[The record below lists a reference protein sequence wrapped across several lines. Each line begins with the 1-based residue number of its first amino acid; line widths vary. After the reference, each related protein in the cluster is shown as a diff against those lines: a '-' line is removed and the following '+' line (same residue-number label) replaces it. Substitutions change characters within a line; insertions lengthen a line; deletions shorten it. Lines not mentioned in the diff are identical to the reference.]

1 MAPNKVLDQP
11 SVEMGLGDF
20 EKRVAKVFER
30 KGYGYTGLMELS
42 AREME
47 RVHGQMLVGELSFA
61 EAVGNLL
68 ETFRLLK
75 EQGS

>member
-1 MAPNKVLDQP
+1 M
-11 SVEMGLGDF
+11 EIGLGDF
-20 EKRVAKVFER
+20 EKRIAKVFER
-30 KGYGYTGLMELS
+30 EGYGYIGLMELP

-47 RVHGQMLVGELSFA
+47 RVHERMVVGELSFA
-61 EAVGNLL
+61 EAVGSLV

>member
-1 MAPNKVLDQP
+1 
-11 SVEMGLGDF
+11 
-20 EKRVAKVFER
+20 
-30 KGYGYTGLMELS
+30 MELP

-47 RVHGQMLVGELSFA
+47 RVHERMVVGELSFA
-61 EAVGNLL
+61 EAVGSLV